1 MLPNRWQIA
10 KRKQEFRGESF
21 ANLARASAVL
31 AFYVIEIINHHGS
44 RALGMPSVVGRD
56 MHAMVTALVG
66 SWVGA
71 ALLTVVVMRLRYFP
85 IWLKYLTTSIDLAMM
100 TAVLAVLDGPKS
112 PMLIGFFLV
121 LALSATRFSQRLIA
135 CTGAGTLVCYGV
147 LLWHTAVLR
156 PALAVPRY
164 HQLIFGLAVVIL
176 SGVLIVLI
184 NAAERL
190 FAAVDSAPNSTFPA
204 DLPMADSGEES

>member
-1 MLPNRWQIA
+1 MA
-10 KRKQEFRGESF
+10 T
-21 ANLARASAVL
+21 ASAVL

-100 TAVLAVLDGPKS
+100 TAMIDQFNVHA
-112 PMLIGFFLV
+112 
-121 LALSATRFSQRLIA
+121 ANERTRRAFRRARFARRMTVKMDPLPCSSRRSLLRLTIR
-135 CTGAGTLVCYGV
+135 TI
-147 LLWHTAVLR
+147 R
-156 PALAVPRY
+156 
-164 HQLIFGLAVVIL
+164 
-176 SGVLIVLI
+176 
-184 NAAERL
+184 
-190 FAAVDSAPNSTFPA
+190 
-204 DLPMADSGEES
+204 

>member
-1 MLPNRWQIA
+1 MIPNRWQVA

-21 ANLARASAVL
+21 ANLARVVAVL

-44 RALGMPSVVGRD
+44 RALGMPAVVGRD

-112 PMLIGFFLV
+112 PMLVGFVLV

-135 CTGAGTLVCYGV
+135 CTAGGTLVSYGV
-147 LLWHTAVLR
+147 LLWHTAALR

-164 HQLIFGLAVVIL
+164 HQLIFALTVVIL
-176 SGVLIVLI
+176 AGVLIVLV
-184 NAAERL
+184 NAAQRL
-190 FAAVDSAPNSTFPA
+190 FAAVDTAPNSTFPA
-204 DLPMADSGEES
+204 EAPDSGDGA